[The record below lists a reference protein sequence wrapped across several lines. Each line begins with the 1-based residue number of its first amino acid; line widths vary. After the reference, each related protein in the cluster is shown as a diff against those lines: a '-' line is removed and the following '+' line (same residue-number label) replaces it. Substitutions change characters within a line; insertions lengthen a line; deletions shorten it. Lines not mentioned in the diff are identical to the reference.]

1 MAEPILR
8 LDQLTVSAGDR
19 LLVTDISC
27 TISAGEV
34 FGLIGPSGSGKSTLL
49 RCINR
54 LAELISGLRISGQVY
69 FHGKPIYRSK
79 TDPDA
84 LRARI
89 GMLFQQ
95 PVIFPGSV
103 LSNVLF
109 GVRQLRTVPRSEQ
122 PQHAETMLRQVALW
136 DEVKDRLHAPAQRLS
151 VGQQQRLC
159 LARTLALAPEV
170 ILMDEPTSALD
181 PKSTEAI
188 EELILRLKSTRS
200 IVLVTH
206 NLGQARRVADWLTCI
221 SVRDGAGEIAGS
233 GCCDDIL
240 AESGSGEPI
249 GFRAKV

>member
-8 LDQLTVSAGDR
+8 IDQLTVSAGDR

-54 LAELISGLRISGQVY
+54 LAELTPGLRISGQVY
-69 FHGKPIYRSK
+69 FHGNPIYCSK

-103 LSNVLF
+103 LANVLF

-122 PQHAETMLRQVALW
+122 LQHAETMLRQVALW
-136 DEVKDRLHAPAQRLS
+136 DEVKDRLHAPAHRLS

-181 PKSTEAI
+181 AKSTEAI
-188 EELILRLKSTRS
+188 EELIQQLCAQHT
-200 IVLVTH
+200 IILVTH
-206 NLGQARRVADWLTCI
+206 HLPQARRLCHQ
-221 SVRDGAGEIAGS
+221 
-233 GCCDDIL
+233 L
-240 AESGSGEPI
+240 AEFTMVENVGRLGPPSVL
-249 GFRAKV
+249 KVMPS